1 MSGPTAVL
9 LIDVINDFG
18 FEGAE
23 GLIRAA
29 DAASRRIEALSQ
41 RARDARV
48 PVIYVN
54 DNFGRWR
61 SDFAATI
68 AQCMKPESRGRR
80 ICERLRPQSGDYF
93 ILKPQHSGFYSTPLE
108 LLLKHLR
115 VHTLVMTGFAAN
127 LCVVFTANDAH
138 MRGYRVVVP
147 RDCTASNAPAVTR
160 GALAHIETA
169 LGGDV
174 RVSSRIDFE
183 ALARKREKPRGQ
195 RF

>member
-1 MSGPTAVL
+1 MGGPTAVL
-9 LIDVINDFG
+9 LIDVINDFS

-23 GLIRAA
+23 RLIRAA
-29 DAASRRIEALSQ
+29 HRASRRIEVLSR
-41 RARDARV
+41 RAREARV

-61 SDFAATI
+61 SDFATTI
-68 AQCMKPESRGRR
+68 AQCTKPELPGRR
-80 ICERLRPQSGDYF
+80 ICQRLHPQSGDYF
-93 ILKPQHSGFYSTPLE
+93 ILKPQHSAFFSTPLE
-108 LLLKHLR
+108 LLLEHLH

-138 MRGYRVVVP
+138 MRGYRLVVP
-147 RDCTASNAPAVTR
+147 SDCTASNAPALTR

-169 LGGDV
+169 LNGDV
-174 RVSSRIDFE
+174 GVSSRIDFDE
-183 ALARKREKPRGQ
+183 LARQRRKPRDQ